1 MSRSRQFELATIHLH
16 KSKPNVHQ
24 SQQERQRGL
33 GGLAAAED

>member
-1 MSRSRQFELATIHLH
+1 MSRSRQFEQTTIHLH
-16 KSKPNVHQ
+16 NGKVKVHQ